1 MFIRLRR
8 KNNHAC
14 RAFPTVLRQWRV
26 PAPSQEQQQQP
37 ATTSSQQSPPMPPK
51 IHFVDIAAQAGLTA
65 RTEFG
70 GDHIKKYIIES
81 TGTGAAVIDYDN
93 DGWPDIF
100 LVNGSTLEGFPKGHE
115 PTSHLYHN
123 NRDGTFTDVT
133 QKAGVALT
141 GWGQGVCAGDYDND
155 GFTDLF
161 VTFWGHNVLLHNNGD
176 GTFTDVTTKSGLAH
190 DRCPLEHR
198 LLLRGLRS

>member
-1 MFIRLRR
+1 MIFRNLCHRQPIFAALRISLAAALPFSLLFALDDPSR
-8 KNNHAC
+8 K
-14 RAFPTVLRQWRV
+14 TQ
-26 PAPSQEQQQQP
+26 
-37 ATTSSQQSPPMPPK
+37 TPK
-51 IHFVDIAAQAGLTA
+51 PVAYFTDIAKQAGLTM
-65 RTEFG
+65 TNTFG
-70 GDHIKKYIIES
+70 GVTTKKYIIET
-81 TGTGAAVIDYDN
+81 TGTGVAVFDYDN

-100 LVNGSTLEGFPKGHE
+100 LVNGSTLEGFPNGHE

-133 QKAGVALT
+133 AKAGVALT

-176 GTFTDVTTKSGLAH
+176 GSFTDVTKKSGLAH
-190 DRCPLEHR
+190 ADVRWNTGCSHQT
-198 LLLRGLRS
+198 